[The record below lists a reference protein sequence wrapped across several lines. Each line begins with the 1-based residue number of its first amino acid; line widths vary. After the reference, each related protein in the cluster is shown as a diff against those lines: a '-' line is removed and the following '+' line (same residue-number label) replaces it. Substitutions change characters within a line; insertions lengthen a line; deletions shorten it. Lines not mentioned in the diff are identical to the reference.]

1 MHYAFSAKNA
11 NSLNKFMVM
20 ENGIRPGLRFLKQ
33 NLHRSMQN
41 TIMRE
46 SISVKQRMQLC
57 QKLNRTHSRLACF
70 TEVLLSIRQYWK
82 SLIIFAW
89 CRTDM
94 QQNTC
99 RSYMDRPSAMRSEES
114 GCSSSETRVTAEK
127 IQQGMTMLT
136 TWYRGLRRRWKV
148 NVRRVNGVS

>member
-1 MHYAFSAKNA
+1 MVYGFVGEKWWFGSERICLKITVHYAFSAKNA

-20 ENGIRPGLRFLKQ
+20 ENGIRPGLRLLKQ

-70 TEVLLSIRQYWK
+70 TEVLLEITNCMIS
-82 SLIIFAW
+82 
-89 CRTDM
+89 
-94 QQNTC
+94 N
-99 RSYMDRPSAMRSEES
+99 
-114 GCSSSETRVTAEK
+114 
-127 IQQGMTMLT
+127 
-136 TWYRGLRRRWKV
+136 
-148 NVRRVNGVS
+148 